1 MIGFPY
7 NYGDELSED
16 ESLENF
22 KLFLKNYG
30 PTLCV
35 NGILILLSKSAYA
48 ADKPGPG
55 PTSKPGGGELV
66 PEPKPAD
73 PPVFAP
79 IVPPTGLVYSKP
91 WGVCGIGAIAW
102 ICITAAST
110 GNPALIVACSSLLL
124 YAIGAKQ

>member
-7 NYGDELSED
+7 DYGDELSE
-16 ESLENF
+16 EKAIENF

-35 NGILILLSKSAYA
+35 NGILIFLPKVGYA
-48 ADKPGPG
+48 VDKAAPTGKPGEVV
-55 PTSKPGGGELV
+55 PTPT
-66 PEPKPAD
+66 D
-73 PPVFAP
+73 QPVFAP
-79 IVPPTGLVYSKP
+79 LVPPTNFVYSKK
-91 WGVCGIGAIAW
+91 WGVCGIAAIGW
-102 ICITAAST
+102 ICVTAAST